1 MKDGIENMLKKRA
14 VVAQAL
20 SILGLGL
27 TLSGC
32 NVCEDLDAKVCA
44 DLGEADCAYW
54 KSKELNFTKTAT
66 QGRQK
71 LIKSLV
77 FGDGAETCR
86 AIGSDAAYGPMLEG
100 TKQSIAA
107 QRKAD
112 EAIAKAGAAQAK

>member
-1 MKDGIENMLKKRA
+1 MLTERSR
-14 VVAQAL
+14 VVRTL
-20 SILGLGL
+20 LILGLGFG
-27 TLSGC
+27 SIGC
-32 NVCEDLDAKVCA
+32 NVCEDLDARVCA

-71 LIKSLV
+71 LIKSLI

-86 AIGSDAAYGPMLEG
+86 ALGSDAAYGPMLEG

-112 EAIAKAGAAQAK
+112 EAAAKFGGTQAE